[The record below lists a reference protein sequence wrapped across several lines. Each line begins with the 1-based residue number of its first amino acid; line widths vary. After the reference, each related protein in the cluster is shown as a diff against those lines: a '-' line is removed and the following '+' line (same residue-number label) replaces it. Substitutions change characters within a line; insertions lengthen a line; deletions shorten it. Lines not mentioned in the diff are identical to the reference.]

1 MTRTQN
7 IGIRMLCVALSLV
20 CLLSGVQPVMA
31 AEEPAAAASDTIDT
45 TLVRNSASYYAAVI
59 GQMENGTAVTVL
71 DARGDFYKIDCY
83 DMNGYI
89 AKEQIV
95 QKDDGKYYV
104 NCDPASSETST
115 MAGVS
120 LADVLLLRASVL
132 ALTQDQL
139 GYPYVY
145 GGSAPGGFDCSG
157 LTSYIYKKHDYAI
170 HRTASDQLQDGLI
183 VSREGLQVGDLI
195 FFRDPGYPYLS
206 SHVGIYAGDNQII
219 HAGSRGICY
228 ADLDTTW
235 FASRYLCARRMVT
248 VSAQAIDPTPIAV
261 AESAAAYIPSA
272 GIRTAR

>member
-7 IGIRMLCVALSLV
+7 IGLRLLCIVLSLV

-31 AEEPAAAASDTIDT
+31 AEEPAAAVSDTIDT

-71 DARGDFYKIDCY
+71 DQRGDFYKIDCF

-89 AKEQIV
+89 AKAQIA
-95 QKDDGKYYV
+95 QKADGTYYV
-104 NCDPASSETST
+104 NCDPESSETST
-115 MAGVS
+115 MAGSS

-132 ALTQDQL
+132 ALSQKQL

-157 LTSYIYKKHDYAI
+157 LTSYIYKQHGYAI
-170 HRTASDQLQDGLI
+170 HRTASDQLQDGLV
-183 VSREGLQVGDLI
+183 VSRNGLQVGDLI
-195 FFRDPGYPYLS
+195 FFRSGGSPYLS
-206 SHVGIYAGDNQII
+206 SHVGIYAGDNKII

-228 ADLDTTW
+228 ADLDDSW
-235 FASRYLCARRMVT
+235 FSGTYLCARRMIT
-248 VSAQAIDPTPIAV
+248 VSAQTMDPSFVIA
-261 AESAAAYIPSA
+261 AESAAAYTPSA
-272 GIRTAR
+272 GMRTAR